1 MAIQPTEPP
10 RPWPRRPR
18 GRWRWGALV
27 ALLVLLLVG
36 SPFQAARAQPRP
48 ELPAYLQLDGNRLFQ
63 VTASKDYT
71 AEQRVER
78 ANRLLQDVVA
88 SQKPAAISVKE
99 LNNLP
104 VITLDGEVILTVTRR
119 DTPET
124 LTIQQ
129 QADLW
134 RRRIAAAIARGRSE
148 RQPAYVA
155 RMIPVSLA
163 ILVGAF
169 LLQRLLSLLWRR
181 FPSSALT
188 QPLPS
193 DPGSVKPLRGMDW
206 LLHGLLVVLQLGAWV
221 AATWVIAGFFPAT
234 RLLISRLFDAITESL
249 GSPFLP
255 LGGRSYSVLDA
266 VILVAL
272 FVVLVRGVAFLK
284 GMLLTR
290 VLQRTAIEPGSQE
303 AIAFL
308 LQYGLLFLGTLV
320 LLQLWGLDLT
330 SLALFASV
338 LGVGVGLGLQGI
350 AKNLISGLI
359 IMFERPIQV
368 NDFVE
373 VGDLQGTV
381 IRVNLRSTEV
391 VTLDRISIIVPN
403 AEFLESRV
411 VNWSHGSSVAR
422 LQIPVGV
429 AYGSDCQLVR
439 QALLEAC
446 QGYTDIL
453 KAPAPHVFFSGFG
466 ESSLDFHL
474 LVWINQPRRQYEI
487 RSELN
492 FRIEAM
498 LRRHDLT
505 IPFPQRDLHL
515 RNDHI
520 QVAFPPEITDAL
532 MARLTPPPP
541 VQRYPEQEANP

>member
-1 MAIQPTEPP
+1 MGIPPTLPP
-10 RPWPRRPR
+10 RPRQRRSRR
-18 GRWRWGALV
+18 GWRRWVV
-27 ALLVLLLVG
+27 AALVLLLVLAPG
-36 SPFQAARAQPRP
+36 FEATLAQIQRQP
-48 ELPAYLQLDGNRLFQ
+48 PAFLELDGQRLFD
-63 VTASKDYT
+63 VAASKDYT

-78 ANRLLQDVVA
+78 ANRLLQEVVA
-88 SQKPAAISVKE
+88 SDQPGRIGVRE
-99 LNNLP
+99 LNKLP
-104 VITLDGEVILTVTRR
+104 VLTLDGEVILTVTRR

-124 LTIQQ
+124 LTVRQ
-129 QADLW
+129 QAELW
-134 RRRIAAAIARGRSE
+134 RQSIAAAITRGRSE

-155 RMIPVSLA
+155 RMIPVSLG
-163 ILVGAF
+163 ILLAAF
-169 LLQRLLSLLWRR
+169 LLQRLLWLLWRR
-181 FPSSALT
+181 FLPSALT

-193 DPGSVKPLRGMDW
+193 DPGSIKPLRGMDW
-206 LLHGLLVVLQLGAWV
+206 LLHGLLVLLQLGAWV
-221 AATWVIAGFFPAT
+221 AAIGVIAGFFPAT
-234 RLLISRLFDAITESL
+234 RLLLSRLIEAITESL

-266 VILVAL
+266 VILLAL

-284 GMLLTR
+284 GMLRTR
-290 VLQRTAIEPGSQE
+290 VLQRTAIEAGSQE

-308 LQYGLLFLGTLV
+308 LQYGLLFIGTLV

-330 SLALFASV
+330 SLTLFAGV

-403 AEFLESRV
+403 SEFLESRV
-411 VNWSHGSSVAR
+411 VNWSHGSPVAR

-446 QGYTDIL
+446 KGYPDIL
-453 KAPAPHVFFSGFG
+453 RAPPPGVFFTGFG
-466 ESSLDFHL
+466 DSSLDFLL

-498 LRRHDLT
+498 LRRHCLT

-515 RNDHI
+515 RNERI
-520 QVAFPPEITDAL
+520 QVALPPEISEAL
-532 MARLTPPPP
+532 MARLSPPPP
-541 VQRYPEQEANP
+541 DAED

>member
-1 MAIQPTEPP
+1 MAIQPTLPS
-10 RPWPRRPR
+10 RRWPRHGL
-18 GRWRWGALV
+18 GRRSLGRLVVLAAL
-27 ALLVLLLVG
+27 AILLVVA
-36 SPFQAARAQPRP
+36 PFHGARAQARP
-48 ELPAYLQLDGNRLFQ
+48 EIPAFMELDGHRLFE
-63 VTASKDYT
+63 VTASKDYS
-71 AEQRVER
+71 AKQRVER
-78 ANRLLQDVVA
+78 ANRLLQEVVA
-88 SQKPAAISVKE
+88 SKQPGKIGVRE

-119 DTPET
+119 DTPESMAVG
-124 LTIQQ
+124 Q
-129 QADLW
+129 QAELW
-134 RRRIAAAIARGRSE
+134 RRTIASAIARGRAQ

-155 RMIPVSLA
+155 RKIPVSVG
-163 ILVGAF
+163 ILGLAF
-169 LLQRLLSLLWRR
+169 LLQRLLRLLWQR
-181 FPSSALT
+181 FLPSALT
-188 QPLPS
+188 QPLTSEPA
-193 DPGSVKPLRGMDW
+193 SVRPLRGMDW
-206 LLHGLLVVLQLGAWV
+206 LLHGVLVVLQLGVWV
-221 AATWVIAGFFPAT
+221 AAVRVIAGFFPAT
-234 RLLISRLFDAITESL
+234 RLLIGRLFVAVTESL

-272 FVVLVRGVAFLK
+272 FLVLVRGVAFLT
-284 GMLLTR
+284 GMLRTR
-290 VLQRTAIEPGSQE
+290 VLQRTGIEPGSQE
-303 AIAFL
+303 AIAFI

-320 LLQLWGLDLT
+320 LLQLWGLNLT

-381 IRVNLRSTEV
+381 TRVNLRSTEV

-411 VNWSHGSSVAR
+411 VNWSHGSPISR
-422 LQIPVGV
+422 LRIPVGV

-439 QALLEAC
+439 QALLDAC
-446 QGYTDIL
+446 EGFPDIL
-453 KAPAPHVFFSGFG
+453 AAPPPKVFFNGFG
-466 ESSLDFHL
+466 ESSLDFLL

-515 RNDHI
+515 RNEQI
-520 QVAFPPEITDAL
+520 QVAFPADITDAL
-532 MARLTPPPP
+532 IARLSPPPP
-541 VQRYPEQEANP
+541 EAEA

>member
-1 MAIQPTEPP
+1 MPIQPILST
-10 RPWPRRPR
+10 RRWPRVGLGVRSR
-18 GRWRWGALV
+18 GRLVVLAALTI
-27 ALLVLLLVG
+27 LLVVAPLHG
-36 SPFQAARAQPRP
+36 ARAQARP
-48 ELPAYLQLDGNRLFQ
+48 EIPAFLELDGNRLFE
-63 VTASKDYT
+63 VNASKDYS
-71 AEQRVER
+71 ARQRVER
-78 ANRLLQDVVA
+78 ANRLLQDVVG
-88 SQKPAAISVKE
+88 SERPGAIGVRE

-104 VITLDGEVILTVTRR
+104 VLTLDGEVILTVTRR
-119 DTPET
+119 DTPESMAVG
-124 LTIQQ
+124 Q
-129 QADLW
+129 QAELW
-134 RRRIAAAIARGRSE
+134 RRTIAAAIARGRTQ

-155 RMIPVSLA
+155 RMIPVSLG
-163 ILVGAF
+163 ILGAAF
-169 LLQRLLSLLWRR
+169 LLQRLLWKLWRR
-181 FPSSALT
+181 F
-188 QPLPS
+188 LPS
-193 DPGSVKPLRGMDW
+193 TFLQQPPDSEPDRVRPLRGVDW
-206 LLHGLLVVLQLGAWV
+206 LLHGVLVVLQFGIWV
-221 AATWVIAGFFPAT
+221 AAVRVIAGFFPAT
-234 RLLISRLFDAITESL
+234 RLLIGRLFDAVTESM

-272 FVVLVRGVAFLK
+272 FLVLVRGVAFLT
-284 GMLLTR
+284 GMLRTR
-290 VLQRTAIEPGSQE
+290 VLQRTGIEPGSQE

-320 LLQLWGLDLT
+320 LLQLWGLNLT

-381 IRVNLRSTEV
+381 TRVNLRSTEV

-411 VNWSHGSSVAR
+411 VNWSHGSPVSR
-422 LQIPVGV
+422 LRIPVGV
-429 AYGSDCQLVR
+429 AYGSDCRLAR

-446 QGYTDIL
+446 DGFPGIL
-453 KAPAPHVFFSGFG
+453 AAPPAQVFFTGFG
-466 ESSLDFHL
+466 ESCLDFLL

-515 RNDHI
+515 RNESI
-520 QVAFPPEITDAL
+520 QVTFPTAITDAL
-532 MARLTPPPP
+532 LTRLSAPAAD
-541 VQRYPEQEANP
+541 PET

>member
-10 RPWPRRPR
+10 RPWRRRRR

-27 ALLVLLLVG
+27 ALLVMLLAA
-36 SPFQAARAQPRP
+36 PIFQAARAQPRP
-48 ELPAYLQLDGNRLFQ
+48 ELPAYLELDGNRLFE

-88 SQKPAAISVKE
+88 SQEPAEIGVQE

-104 VITLDGEVILTVTRR
+104 VITLDGDVILTVTRR

-124 LTIQQ
+124 LTVQQ

-134 RRRIAAAIARGRSE
+134 RRSIAEAIARGRSE

-155 RMIPVSLA
+155 RMIPISLG
-163 ILVGAF
+163 ILLGAF

-181 FPSSALT
+181 FLPSSLT

-193 DPGSVKPLRGMDW
+193 DQGSVKPLRGMDW
-206 LLHGLLVVLQLGAWV
+206 ILHGLLIALQLGAWV

-284 GMLLTR
+284 GMLRTR

-446 QGYTDIL
+446 QGYADIL

-466 ESSLDFHL
+466 ESSLDFLL

-520 QVAFPPEITDAL
+520 QVAFPAEITDAL
-532 MARLTPPPP
+532 MARLAPPPP
-541 VQRYPEQEANP
+541 VRGYPESRENP

>member
-1 MAIQPTEPP
+1 MRLASLL
-10 RPWPRRPR
+10 
-18 GRWRWGALV
+18 AL
-27 ALLVLLLVG
+27 ATLLVVA
-36 SPFQAARAQPRP
+36 PFHGARAQARP
-48 ELPAYLQLDGNRLFQ
+48 EIPAFLELDGHRLFE
-63 VTASKDYT
+63 VTASKDYS
-71 AEQRVER
+71 AKQRVER
-78 ANRLLQDVVA
+78 ANRLLQEVVA
-88 SQKPAAISVKE
+88 SKQPGKIGVRE

-119 DTPET
+119 DTPESMAVG
-124 LTIQQ
+124 Q
-129 QADLW
+129 QAELW
-134 RRRIAAAIARGRSE
+134 RRTIASSIARGRAQ
-148 RQPAYVA
+148 RRPTYVA
-155 RMIPVSLA
+155 RMIPVSVG
-163 ILVGAF
+163 ILGLAF
-169 LLQRLLSLLWRR
+169 LLQRLLRLLWQR
-181 FPSSALT
+181 FLPSALT
-188 QPLPS
+188 QPLTS
-193 DPGSVKPLRGMDW
+193 EPGSVRPLRGMDW
-206 LLHGLLVVLQLGAWV
+206 LLHGVLVVLQFGVWV
-221 AATWVIAGFFPAT
+221 AAVRVIAGFFPAT
-234 RLLISRLFDAITESL
+234 RLLIGRLFEAVTESL

-272 FVVLVRGVAFLK
+272 FLVLVRGVAFLT
-284 GMLLTR
+284 GMLRTR
-290 VLQRTAIEPGSQE
+290 VLQRTGIEPGSQE
-303 AIAFL
+303 AIAFI

-320 LLQLWGLDLT
+320 LLQLWGLNLT

-381 IRVNLRSTEV
+381 TRVNLRSTEV

-411 VNWSHGSSVAR
+411 VNWSHGSPISR
-422 LQIPVGV
+422 LRIPVGV

-439 QALLEAC
+439 QALLDAC
-446 QGYTDIL
+446 EGFPDIL
-453 KAPAPHVFFSGFG
+453 AAPPPKVFFNGFG
-466 ESSLDFHL
+466 ESSLDFLL

-515 RNDHI
+515 RNEQI
-520 QVAFPPEITDAL
+520 QVAFPADITDAL
-532 MARLTPPPP
+532 IARLSPPPP
-541 VQRYPEQEANP
+541 EAEA